1 LSSREEKEFKRD
13 REDES
18 DPVVQPEVRPNVES
32 CTALSAAKGL
42 VTGPVLTVEIGGEE
56 FVFMADTGAMV
67 SIIQPGISKA
77 YVQPCDVQA
86 SGVTGTQLQ
95 IIGEQTVTF
104 TLRNGDDSMIFIHI
118 CSKPFDT
125 L

>member
-1 LSSREEKEFKRD
+1 
-13 REDES
+13 
-18 DPVVQPEVRPNVES
+18 VES

-42 VTGPVLTVEIGGEE
+42 VTGPVLTVEIGGDE

-67 SIIQPGISKA
+67 SIIHPGISKA
-77 YVQPCDVQA
+77 QVQTCDVQA

-104 TLRNGDDSMIFIHI
+104 TLKNGDDSRLSYTFVASPLIR
-118 CSKPFDT
+118 CSSGILGMDFLQRVGSEIGLT
-125 L
+125 SQ